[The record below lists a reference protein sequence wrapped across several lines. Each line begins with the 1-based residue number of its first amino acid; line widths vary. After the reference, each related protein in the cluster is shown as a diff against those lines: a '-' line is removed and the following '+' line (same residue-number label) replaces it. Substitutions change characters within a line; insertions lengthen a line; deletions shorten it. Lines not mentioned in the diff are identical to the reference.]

1 MIDEQLGIFQP
12 QESSNNPKELFDSED
27 IDVKTELKGEQVLI
41 VSKIRFLS
49 RHIHKK
55 FGVDMLDGFVDDFLR
70 LQVSKD
76 RGSRKEF
83 VSAFQSRND
92 ERMGGMIDKLGMNIG
107 GNK

>member
-12 QESSNNPKELFDSED
+12 QESNSNPKELFDSED
-27 IDVKTELKGEQVLI
+27 IDVKTELKPEQVMI
-41 VSKIRFLS
+41 ISKIRFLS
-49 RHIHKK
+49 RHLKNK
-55 FGVDMLDGFVDDFLR
+55 YNVDKLDELVDDFLR

-76 RGSRKEF
+76 RASRKEF

-107 GNK
+107 GGK